1 MAKARISE
9 LDRSCLVGTQLIQ
22 RGLTRNV
29 AKMSQLNSDGLRVQ
43 VLLLRWFEIN
53 VDARSGKEAL
63 VVAENLPRA
72 HSKRA
77 ADG

>member
-1 MAKARISE
+1 
-9 LDRSCLVGTQLIQ
+9 
-22 RGLTRNV
+22 
-29 AKMSQLNSDGLRVQ
+29 MSQLNSDSLRVQ
-43 VLLLRWFEIN
+43 VLRWFEIN

-77 ADG
+77 ADGSRAKQSSITSANVL